1 MEKLMQKTAKNRF
14 SPNYKTESEALNR
27 TYIYWQQNDHM
38 ERGDIGRVRIG
49 DRQEIEV
56 FARTVF

>member
-27 TYIYWQQNDHM
+27 TYIYWQQNDHTPAC
-38 ERGDIGRVRIG
+38 RS
-49 DRQEIEV
+49 
-56 FARTVF
+56 